1 MKKGSITV
9 FLTLILSLILTLVC
23 TSIQSVRT
31 AAARTQILCSMDIGL
46 YSLFGEYD
54 RTILEEYDLF
64 ALDAGGSDGMLALA
78 KIYDEMEN
86 YVTPVLKQNS
96 QKLSLLQGGFTGCR
110 LLTDEQGEPFYQQAV
125 EYMKDTLGSQGI
137 QLLLNKMDERKSK
150 TQESEQKGEQAEQE
164 SALESYEAEMDDAA
178 KNSQAAKEEAALEA
192 GNAFGSGENTSQSTN
207 AVPVTNPI
215 TTIKR
220 IMKMGILELVL
231 PIKQGISDAEINK
244 KNLVSGRKLQQGI
257 PMVSE
262 MEKDASYTSQVLF
275 QQYLMDHLGNYRQ
288 PAEKGLKYQM
298 EYILFGKDTDLDN
311 LKSMANKLLLIREG
325 VNMAAILADSVKRAQ
340 VQTLAA
346 AIASAFL
353 VPPATAAIE
362 AALMLCWAF
371 AESILDVRELFAGG
385 KVSLVKSAQEWQLS
399 LENLQNLLDGLD
411 SIRKGS
417 SSGMDYED
425 YLQVMLLT
433 QSKGQK
439 LMRGMDMLEF
449 NIQKK
454 LGRENFYLDSCIVA
468 LEAQLEV
475 KANQLKTFTV
485 TKQYSY

>member
-1 MKKGSITV
+1 
-9 FLTLILSLILTLVC
+9 
-23 TSIQSVRT
+23 
-31 AAARTQILCSMDIGL
+31 
-46 YSLFGEYD
+46 
-54 RTILEEYDLF
+54 
-64 ALDAGGSDGMLALA
+64 
-78 KIYDEMEN
+78 
-86 YVTPVLKQNS
+86 
-96 QKLSLLQGGFTGCR
+96 
-110 LLTDEQGEPFYQQAV
+110 
-125 EYMKDTLGSQGI
+125 
-137 QLLLNKMDERKSK
+137 
-150 TQESEQKGEQAEQE
+150 
-164 SALESYEAEMDDAA
+164 
-178 KNSQAAKEEAALEA
+178 
-192 GNAFGSGENTSQSTN
+192 
-207 AVPVTNPI
+207 
-215 TTIKR
+215 
-220 IMKMGILELVL
+220 
-231 PIKQGISDAEINK
+231 
-244 KNLVSGRKLQQGI
+244 
-257 PMVSE
+257 
-262 MEKDASYTSQVLF
+262 
-275 QQYLMDHLGNYRQ
+275 
-288 PAEKGLKYQM
+288 M